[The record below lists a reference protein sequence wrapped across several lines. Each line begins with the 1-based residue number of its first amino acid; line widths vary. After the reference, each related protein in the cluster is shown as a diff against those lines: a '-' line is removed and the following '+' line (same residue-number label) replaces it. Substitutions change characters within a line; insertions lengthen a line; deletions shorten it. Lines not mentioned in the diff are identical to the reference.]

1 MAEAQTEQG
10 TWEVPWYRCSSVYSA
25 AKEINGH
32 LSAARCNSF
41 LSVTVFRGE
50 SPLRAGVL
58 QANLVFISGS
68 QGTLQTLSPRQ
79 LCKVVQGK
87 RGKGIILQSAAIS
100 E

>member
-1 MAEAQTEQG
+1 MNRVPGKSCG
-10 TWEVPWYRCSSVYSA
+10 TGAASSYSE

-32 LSAARCNSF
+32 LSAARRNSLF
-41 LSVTVFRGE
+41 SVTVFRGG
-50 SPLRAGVL
+50 SALRAGVM

-87 RGKGIILQSAAIS
+87 CVKGIILQSAAIP